1 MALDRAEQAGIARCQ
16 DHGAI
21 TWSRKPDAAPRSLA
35 PASRRHRE
43 PSQCRALRAL
53 PIARGGAARLYLFYH
68 RQQIGRKASAFA
80 LLEAMPALRLVEPRP
95 TELHAN
101 PSMRSRT
108 RATS

>member
-1 MALDRAEQAGIARCQ
+1 MGWSMDRQGIRTSF
-16 DHGAI
+16 DRE
-21 TWSRKPDAAPRSLA
+21 SRRLKQVELSGLRRERVSLA
-35 PASRRHRE
+35 TYPDDLSARE
-43 PSQCRALRAL
+43 RALA
-53 PIARGGAARLYLFYH
+53 IARGDAARLYLFYH

-101 PSMRSRT
+101 PSRRSRT